1 VGVLDLVNHNLPAPG
16 KEFNETSGLP
26 PGSGPFLEAVLK
38 SYSVEKQ
45 DAGRRASTEGNPK

>member
-1 VGVLDLVNHNLPAPG
+1 VGVLELVNHNLPDPG

-26 PGSGPFLEAVLK
+26 PGSRPFLEAVLK